1 MFGENA
7 MEQQL
12 MEARASLRE
21 ARANTAA
28 AAGAERAESV
38 GEAADGLMR
47 VTMDPAGRVESV
59 RIDPALMRGGSE
71 YLAEQFRL
79 AVNEAIAGQA
89 GSADAGEPMPD
100 LEAMEA
106 TIERLQ
112 DQSVRQM
119 REISAAIT
127 DVMAKL
133 RRD

>member
-21 ARANTAA
+21 ARQNTAA
-28 AAGAERAESV
+28 AAGAERV
-38 GEAADGLMR
+38 GTLGEAADGLLR
-47 VTMDPAGRVESV
+47 VAMDAEGRVESV
-59 RIDPALMRGGSE
+59 YIDPTLMRGGSE
-71 YLAEQFRL
+71 YLAEQVRH
-79 AVNEAIAGQA
+79 AVNAALAGQA
-89 GSADAGEPMPD
+89 SEDAGEPMPD
-100 LEAMEA
+100 LAAMEA

-119 REISAAIT
+119 REISSAIT

>member
-21 ARANTAA
+21 ARRNTAA
-28 AAGAERAESV
+28 AAGAERVGTV
-38 GEAADGLMR
+38 GEAADGLLR
-47 VTMDPAGRVESV
+47 VAVDSGGRVESV
-59 RIDPALMRGGSE
+59 HIDPSLMRGGSE

-79 AVNEAIAGQA
+79 AVNSALAGQDDTED
-89 GSADAGEPMPD
+89 GGPMPD
-100 LEAMEA
+100 LEAMET

-119 REISAAIT
+119 KEISAAIT
-127 DVMAKL
+127 DVMSKL
-133 RRD
+133 KRG